1 MSSFRGFAIVTV
13 IHDSERDLSR
23 LLDTIDRY
31 LSPRPQVVIVDSGS
45 SDQGTFS
52 PDGTKVTFVS
62 SAISLVPLGVDIATG
77 PGRGLGS

>member
-1 MSSFRGFAIVTV
+1 MTPFAIVTV

-45 SDQGTFS
+45 SDEG
-52 PDGTKVTFVS
+52 GALAAARGAKVVT
-62 SAISLVPLGVDIATG
+62 LE
-77 PGRGLGS
+77 